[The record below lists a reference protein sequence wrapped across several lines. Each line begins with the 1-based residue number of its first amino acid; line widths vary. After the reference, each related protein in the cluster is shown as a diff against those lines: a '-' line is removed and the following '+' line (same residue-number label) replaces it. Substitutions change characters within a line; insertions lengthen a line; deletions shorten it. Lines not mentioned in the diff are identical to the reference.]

1 MPELTTM
8 ETPKTAGFVDSKHSN
23 ANRRRAEKEE
33 KEIEELLN
41 SRKEQ
46 AEEATEE
53 VQAETDTKEEPVKA
67 EASKEKE
74 EKVEVKKEEGDD
86 KELTREEKT
95 YKKRY
100 DDLRRHQNKLVEQVK
115 TLEAKIAD
123 PSKLTTPTTEAELEA
138 WKEKYPDVA
147 NIVATLAKKEAKA
160 MYDAADERLTRLDEI
175 AADAN
180 RAKAEAEI
188 RAIHS
193 DFDELKE
200 SDVFHDWVEIQ
211 PKWVKDALYINEDDP
226 ASVARVIDLYKAD
239 NNIVNKTKKA
249 SAKKAATAIV
259 TKKGRTSVD
268 ADEAS
273 GKITESDV
281 QKMSA
286 KEYEDRSDEI
296 MEAMRTGRFV
306 YDMTGAAR

>member
-1 MPELTTM
+1 MPELNVM
-8 ETPKTAGFVDSKHSN
+8 ESPKVAGFVDSSHSN

-33 KEIEELLN
+33 KEIEELME
-41 SRKEQ
+41 SRQED
-46 AEEATEE
+46 TEIE
-53 VQAETDTKEEPVKA
+53 VAAVA
-67 EASKEKE
+67 EAPKEAANDE
-74 EKVEVKKEEGDD
+74 D
-86 KELTREEKT
+86 KDLTREEKT

-115 TLEAKIAD
+115 TLEAKVND
-123 PSKLTTPTTEAELEA
+123 PASFAAPTTEEELEA

-147 NIVATLAKKEAKA
+147 NIVSTLAKKEAQA
-160 MYDAADERLTRLDEI
+160 MYNAADERLSRLDEI
-175 AADAN
+175 AEQAD

-193 DFDELKE
+193 DFDELKD
-200 SDVFHDWVEIQ
+200 SDSFHDWVDVQ
-211 PKWVKDALYINEDDP
+211 PKWVKDALYVNSDDP

-268 ADEAS
+268 VDEAS
-273 GKITESDV
+273 NILRESDV
-281 QKMSA
+281 NKMSA
-286 KEYEDRSDEI
+286 EEFEKRSDNI
-296 MEAMRTGRFV
+296 MEAVRSGRFV
-306 YDMTGAAR
+306 YDLTGAAR

>member
-1 MPELTTM
+1 M
-8 ETPKTAGFVDSKHSN
+8 ETPKTAGFVDSKHTN

-33 KEIEELLN
+33 KELEELL
-41 SRKEQ
+41 KTGK
-46 AEEATEE
+46 EEAVEEEKEVVETTAKTEAPKE
-53 VQAETDTKEEPVKA
+53 VEAKA
-67 EASKEKE
+67 E
-74 EKVEVKKEEGDD
+74 DD
-86 KELTREEKT
+86 TDLTREEKT

-115 TLEAKIAD
+115 TLEAKVAD
-123 PSKLTTPTTEAELEA
+123 PANFAAPTTEAELEA

-175 AADAN
+175 AEQAN

-211 PKWVKDALYINEDDP
+211 PKWVKDALYENSDDA

-249 SAKKAATAIV
+249 SAKKAAAAIV

-268 ADEAS
+268 ADEVS
-273 GKITESDV
+273 SKITESDV
-281 QKMSA
+281 NKMSA

>member
-1 MPELTTM
+1 MPELSTM

-46 AEEATEE
+46 TEE
-53 VQAETDTKEEPVKA
+53 VEV
-67 EASKEKE
+67 E
-74 EKVEVKKEEGDD
+74 EKVEATKEAEKVEAKTDD
-86 KELTREEKT
+86 DTELTREEKT

-115 TLEAKIAD
+115 TLEAKLSDSSNFTA
-123 PSKLTTPTTEAELEA
+123 PTTEAELEA

-147 NIVATLAKKEAKA
+147 NIVAALAKKEAKA

-175 AADAN
+175 AANAN
-180 RAKAEAEI
+180 RSKAEAEI

-200 SDVFHDWVEIQ
+200 SDTFHDWVDIQ
-211 PKWVKDALYINEDDP
+211 PKWVKDALYVNEDDP

-268 ADEAS
+268 ADDVS

-281 QKMSA
+281 NKMSA

>member
-1 MPELTTM
+1 MPELNVM
-8 ETPKTAGFVDSKHSN
+8 ESPKTAGFVDSKHSN

-33 KEIEELLN
+33 KEIEELME
-41 SRKEQ
+41 SRQEEQEEQEVVVVEAPKE
-46 AEEATEE
+46 A
-53 VQAETDTKEEPVKA
+53 
-67 EASKEKE
+67 ASND
-74 EKVEVKKEEGDD
+74 DD
-86 KELTREEKT
+86 KDLTREEKT

-115 TLEAKIAD
+115 TLEAQVSD
-123 PSKLTTPTTEAELEA
+123 PSSFAAPTTEEELEA

-147 NIVATLAKKEAKA
+147 NIVSTLAKKEAQA
-160 MYDAADERLTRLDEI
+160 MYNAADERLSRLDEI
-175 AADAN
+175 AEQAD

-193 DFDELKE
+193 DFDELKD
-200 SDVFHDWVEIQ
+200 SDSFHDWVDVQ
-211 PKWVKDALYINEDDP
+211 PKWVKDALYVNSDDP

-268 ADEAS
+268 VDEAS
-273 GKITESDV
+273 NILRESDV
-281 QKMSA
+281 NKMSA
-286 KEYEDRSDEI
+286 EEFEKRSDNI
-296 MEAMRTGRFV
+296 MEAVRSGRFV
-306 YDMTGAAR
+306 YDLTGAAR

>member
-1 MPELTTM
+1 MPELSTM

-46 AEEATEE
+46 TEE
-53 VQAETDTKEEPVKA
+53 VEV
-67 EASKEKE
+67 E
-74 EKVEVKKEEGDD
+74 EKVEATKEAEKVEAKTDD
-86 KELTREEKT
+86 DTELTREEKT

-123 PSKLTTPTTEAELEA
+123 PSSFAAPTTEEELEA

-147 NIVATLAKKEAKA
+147 NIVATLAKKEAQA
-160 MYDAADERLTRLDEI
+160 MYNAADERLTRLDEI

-200 SDVFHDWVEIQ
+200 SDAFHDWVDIQ
-211 PKWVKDALYINEDDP
+211 PKWVKDALYVNEDDP

-268 ADEAS
+268 ADDVN

-281 QKMSA
+281 NRMSA
-286 KEYEDRSDEI
+286 REYEDRSDEI

>member
-1 MPELTTM
+1 MPELNVM
-8 ETPKTAGFVDSKHSN
+8 ESPKVAGFVDSSHSN

-33 KEIEELLN
+33 KEIEELME
-41 SRKEQ
+41 SRQEDKEQ
-46 AEEATEE
+46 EQE
-53 VQAETDTKEEPVKA
+53 VVAVVA
-67 EASKEKE
+67 EAPKEAANDE
-74 EKVEVKKEEGDD
+74 D
-86 KELTREEKT
+86 KDLTREEKT

-115 TLEAKIAD
+115 TLEAKVND
-123 PSKLTTPTTEAELEA
+123 PASFAAPTTEEELEA

-147 NIVATLAKKEAKA
+147 NIVSTLAKKEAQA
-160 MYDAADERLTRLDEI
+160 MYNAADERLSRLDEI
-175 AADAN
+175 AEQAD

-200 SDVFHDWVEIQ
+200 SDAFHDWVDVQ
-211 PKWVKDALYINEDDP
+211 PKWVKDALYVNSDDP

-239 NNIVNKTKKA
+239 NNIVNKGKKA
-249 SAKKAATAIV
+249 SAKRAATAIV

-268 ADEAS
+268 AEES
-273 GKITESDV
+273 NGRITESDV
-281 QKMSA
+281 NKMSA
-286 KEYEDRSDEI
+286 AEYEKRSDEI
-296 MEAMRTGRFV
+296 MEAIRGGRFV

>member
-1 MPELTTM
+1 MPELNVM
-8 ETPKTAGFVDSKHSN
+8 ESPKVAGFVDSKHSN

-33 KEIEELLN
+33 KEIEELMQ
-41 SRKEQ
+41 SRQED
-46 AEEATEE
+46 TEVE
-53 VQAETDTKEEPVKA
+53 VAAVA
-67 EASKEKE
+67 EAPKEAA
-74 EKVEVKKEEGDD
+74 VDDDD
-86 KELTREEKT
+86 KDLTREEKT

-115 TLEAKIAD
+115 TLEAQVSD
-123 PSKLTTPTTEAELEA
+123 PSSFAAPTTEAELEA

-147 NIVATLAKKEAKA
+147 NIVSTLAKKEAQA
-160 MYDAADERLTRLDEI
+160 MYNAADERLSRLDEI
-175 AADAN
+175 AEQAD

-193 DFDELKE
+193 DFDELKD
-200 SDVFHDWVEIQ
+200 SDSFHDWVDVQ
-211 PKWVKDALYINEDDP
+211 PKWVKDALYVNSDDP

-268 ADEAS
+268 VDEAS
-273 GKITESDV
+273 NILRESDV
-281 QKMSA
+281 NKMSA
-286 KEYEDRSDEI
+286 EEFEKRSDNI
-296 MEAMRTGRFV
+296 MEAVRSGRFV
-306 YDMTGAAR
+306 YDLTGAAR

>member
-8 ETPKTAGFVDSKHSN
+8 ETPKTAGFVDSKHTN

-33 KEIEELLN
+33 KELEELL
-41 SRKEQ
+41 KTGK
-46 AEEATEE
+46 EEAVEEEKEVVETTAKTEAPKE
-53 VQAETDTKEEPVKA
+53 VEAKA
-67 EASKEKE
+67 E
-74 EKVEVKKEEGDD
+74 DD
-86 KELTREEKT
+86 TDLTREEKT

-123 PSKLTTPTTEAELEA
+123 PASFAAPTTEEELEA

-147 NIVATLAKKEAKA
+147 NIVATLAKKEAQA
-160 MYDAADERLTRLDEI
+160 MYNAADERLTRLDEI

-200 SDVFHDWVEIQ
+200 SDVFHDWVEVQ

-268 ADEAS
+268 ADEVS
-273 GKITESDV
+273 SKITESDV
-281 QKMSA
+281 NKMSA

>member
-1 MPELTTM
+1 MPELNVM
-8 ETPKTAGFVDSKHSN
+8 ESPKTAGFVDSKHSN

-33 KEIEELLN
+33 KEIEELMQ
-41 SRKEQ
+41 SRQED
-46 AEEATEE
+46 TEVE
-53 VQAETDTKEEPVKA
+53 VAAVA
-67 EASKEKE
+67 EAPKEAA
-74 EKVEVKKEEGDD
+74 VDDDD
-86 KELTREEKT
+86 KDLTREEKT

-115 TLEAKIAD
+115 TLEAKVND
-123 PSKLTTPTTEAELEA
+123 PASFTTPTTEAELEA

-147 NIVATLAKKEAKA
+147 NIVSTLAKKEAQA
-160 MYDAADERLTRLDEI
+160 MYNAADERLSRLDEI
-175 AADAN
+175 AEQAD

-193 DFDELKE
+193 DFDELKD
-200 SDVFHDWVEIQ
+200 SDSFHDWVDVQ
-211 PKWVKDALYINEDDP
+211 PKWVKDALYVNSDDP

-268 ADEAS
+268 VDEAS
-273 GKITESDV
+273 NILRESDV
-281 QKMSA
+281 NKMSA
-286 KEYEDRSDEI
+286 EEFEKRSDNI
-296 MEAMRTGRFV
+296 MEAVRSGRFV
-306 YDMTGAAR
+306 YDLTGAAR